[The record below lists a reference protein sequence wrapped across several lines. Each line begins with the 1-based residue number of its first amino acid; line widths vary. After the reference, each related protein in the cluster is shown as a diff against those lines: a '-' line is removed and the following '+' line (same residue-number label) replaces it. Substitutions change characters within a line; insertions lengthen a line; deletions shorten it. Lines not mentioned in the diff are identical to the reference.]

1 MHKLLS
7 LFAIIVSS
15 VAVAAPVE
23 YEIDPSHTYPSF
35 EADHMGISVWR
46 GKFNKSSGKVTLDKE
61 KGQGTVAIT
70 IDLDSVDFGH
80 PTMNTW
86 ARGEALFDTERFPPA
101 TYTGKL
107 EGFVAGAPTQVVGQ
121 LSLHGVTRALNLK
134 INSFKCIPHPLHKRD
149 LCGADATTTFNRDDF
164 GLDAGKSF
172 RFRMDVTLRIQ
183 VEAVAV
189 KSD

>member
-1 MHKLLS
+1 MKR
-7 LFAIIVSS
+7 LFSIFAFVFLG
-15 VAVAAPVE
+15 AAAAAPVE

-46 GKFNKSSGKVTLDKE
+46 GKFNKNSGKVVFDKE
-61 KGQGTVAIT
+61 NQTGNVEIV

-80 PTMNTW
+80 AAMNTW
-86 ARGEALFDTERFPPA
+86 ARGESLFDTGKFPPA
-101 TYTGKL
+101 TYAGKL
-107 EGFVAGAPTQVVGQ
+107 ADFVAGAPTMVLGQ
-121 LSLHGVTRALNLK
+121 LSLHGVTRPLNLK
-134 INSFKCIPHPLHKRD
+134 INSFKCIPHPLHKREI
-149 LCGADATTTFNRDDF
+149 CGADATTSFNRDDF

-189 KSD
+189 K